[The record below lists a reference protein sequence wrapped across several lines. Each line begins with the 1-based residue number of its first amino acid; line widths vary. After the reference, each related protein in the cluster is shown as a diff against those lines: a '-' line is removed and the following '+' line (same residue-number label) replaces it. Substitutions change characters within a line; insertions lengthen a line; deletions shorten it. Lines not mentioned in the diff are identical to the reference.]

1 MLLWVPWTVCL
12 YLASTAAWASPTA
25 SPTGS
30 PRGSPRASPASS
42 ATEAP
47 DTALLSRFP
56 VGRLP
61 DSAAVLAE
69 MSRLAERGG
78 PEHEPL
84 LVSIAAHERGV
95 VRARALRALDDID
108 ARAREEVRADFRRRL
123 PSAEAERR
131 AAAANLRRDPSLAA
145 FSEAER
151 AAQAYA
157 SLLMG
162 GSAPAAE
169 APSTGPIDGPCEERL
184 VAEARQL
191 ERSGEV
197 GGAVLRYA
205 HAASAGDEGARS
217 ALTELGI
224 DVQRLVL
231 GLQVQSEAAA
241 ALDPAA
247 AAPPAGLRCGAA
259 PAFGPARGESDR
271 AALDPVARG
280 R

>member
-12 YLASTAAWASPTA
+12 HLSATA
-25 SPTGS
+25 SSTV
-30 PRGSPRASPASS
+30 ASA
-42 ATEAP
+42 AEAP

-56 VGRLP
+56 VGGLP

-108 ARAREEVRADFRRRL
+108 ARAREKVRADFRRRL
-123 PSAEAERR
+123 PSAEEQRR
-131 AAAANLRRDPSLAA
+131 AAAANLRQDPTLAT
-145 FSEAER
+145 FSDGER

-157 SLLMG
+157 SLLVG
-162 GSAPAAE
+162 GSSPTAE
-169 APSTGPIDGPCEERL
+169 APTSGPLGGVCDERPEERL
-184 VAEARQL
+184 VAEARLL

-197 GGAVLRYA
+197 RGAVLRYA
-205 HAASAGDEGARS
+205 HAASAGDAGARS

-224 DVQRLVL
+224 DVERLFL
-231 GLQVQSEAAA
+231 GLRVDLELAAA
-241 ALDPAA
+241 RDPAA

-259 PAFGPARGESDR
+259 PTFGPARGESDR
-271 AALDPVARG
+271 PALDPVARG